1 MVRSII
7 DVVHVGSASRDIA
20 LDDPRGWR
28 LGGGVTYSALTTA
41 RLGLRT
47 AAIIGVDAEAARA
60 SELDL
65 LRDASVQIRLVELAA
80 GPIFENVETPAGRVQ
95 TALAV
100 GEPVPM
106 PDHLPSVWRDAA
118 AWSLVPVADEVP
130 GAWAGVPAPGALLS
144 VGWQGLL
151 RRLVA
156 GDRVR
161 RRPPGPSLLLAR
173 ADIVGVGRLDVDP
186 ATSFRDLA
194 RWLRPAARLCVT
206 DGPAGGVLVTIGA
219 DRVAGAVRYAPA
231 PTDGDLDPTGAGDV
245 FLAAVLAAAV
255 HPAILGPARDRIG
268 SDLRLAA
275 VAGSLTVERAGLDAV
290 PWLDAIRARAS
301 RDPDDGRMVVQVS
314 MGSKVGSAG

>member
-1 MVRSII
+1 MARPRVE
-7 DVVHVGSASRDIA
+7 VVHVGSACRDVVPE
-20 LDDPRGWR
+20 DPRGWR
-28 LGGGVTYSALTTA
+28 LGGGVTYASLTTA

-47 AAIIGVDAEAARA
+47 AAMIGVDAEAARA

-65 LRDASVQIRLVELAA
+65 LRDASVQIQLVELAA
-80 GPIFENVETPAGRVQ
+80 GPIFENLETPAGRVQ

-106 PDHLPSVWRDAA
+106 PDHLPSAWRDAA

-161 RRPPGPSLLLAR
+161 RRPPGPSPLLAR
-173 ADIVGVGRLDVDP
+173 ADIVGVSRLDVDP

-219 DRVAGAVRYAPA
+219 DGAAAVRYAPA
-231 PTDGDLDPTGAGDV
+231 PIDRDLDPTGAGDV

-255 HPAILGPARDRIG
+255 RPAILGGMRDHIG

-275 VAGSLTVERAGLDAV
+275 VAGSLTVERVGVDAV
-290 PWLDAIRARAS
+290 PWLTAIRARAS
-301 RDPDDGRMVVQVS
+301 RDPDHGRRVVYVP
-314 MGSKVGSAG
+314 MDSKVGSAG